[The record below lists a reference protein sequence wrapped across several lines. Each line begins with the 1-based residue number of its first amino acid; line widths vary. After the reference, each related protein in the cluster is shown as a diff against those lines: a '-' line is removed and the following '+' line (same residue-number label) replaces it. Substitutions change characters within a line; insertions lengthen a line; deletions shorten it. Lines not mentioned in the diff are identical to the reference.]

1 MFRNITL
8 EMSLKP
14 FKKTEDKYI
23 RSVIRKMFTQWRP
36 LLMNRDDISV
46 LLWTADGSEILD
58 YAGNLDEEFEWCCY
72 IGRAN
77 NETANE
83 NDPFELC
90 LHTKKRPYIENPPIM
105 TYRILKSIISII
117 KEEGKQMYPD
127 SRIRVGE
134 TFDIGPEFAVSDF
147 KYRRHREICTGN
159 GEGGITF
166 VNSYGLL
173 KKDDFCYAGFPEG
186 ISDQTAF
193 GTFLGR
199 QSEIF
204 LKDMG
209 FDYLW
214 LSNGVGFSADSWSS
228 KGAVFDGKRFHTE
241 KLAQTRQKVMDFW
254 RYFRKECPDF
264 PIETRGTNYSAGIDY
279 ASDAV
284 ALYDI
289 YNGDLNILP
298 PPNSPWAAI
307 DGNFGLE
314 LMGHMTRICELPG
327 ENFLFRFYIHDPWW
341 VNSPW
346 YDRYNGKPHDIYL
359 PMALS
364 RIDQKGQTHAANVL
378 NILSIDNSFGNM
390 PDSCVNEPLP
400 HLLKAEKDSA
410 DEPADFTW
418 VYPMREYTTAESE
431 KLLRKMMFEDWFICQ
446 AITEGFPVSSV
457 TSCDNFL
464 VQDKSIYKKT
474 VLITPVPVSDSKFE
488 REILNYSD
496 RGGKVIYYGSA
507 EYASNRFLDT
517 FHLKIEDGVCG
528 KLKMNSQYITDIYKD
543 GIYPEEIHIREL
555 VSNGML
561 NTVSEKTSK
570 EDITAGRYTLSS
582 AYRNSVWY
590 RAPIGGGMKPDDG
603 FGYITPDCGSELVKG
618 EGLLRTLLE
627 KFGYVIRFTKPNG
640 KSAGN
645 IFMLHRSNN
654 AEILSV
660 YAPDTTVEAHLK
672 FPLGA
677 PVLNGYEAEIHDGI
691 ASYRF
696 PKSEHAECRVFVEQR
711 KGVVGV
717 REWAPVNYQYR
728 RRILVS
734 GLENATVRFFGEK
747 YCMDKVHA
755 VLNADPSTDEWYDA
769 DVFEFETVCSAE
781 YGTYYEARN
790 VTGTMV
796 FSMPYPERMK

>member
-14 FKKTEDKYI
+14 FKKTDKEYI
-23 RSVIRKMFTQWRP
+23 RNVIRQAFIQWKP
-36 LLMNRDDISV
+36 LLMNRNSISV
-46 LLWTADGSEILD
+46 MLWTADGSEILD
-58 YAGNLDEEFEWCCY
+58 YTGNLDAEFEWCCY

-77 NETANE
+77 SEEADE
-83 NDPFELC
+83 NDSFELC
-90 LHTKKRPYIENPPIM
+90 LHDKKRPYMKNPPRM
-105 TYRILKSIISII
+105 TYGILKTIVSII
-117 KEEGKQMYPD
+117 KEEGKKLFPD
-127 SRIRVGE
+127 SQIRVGE

-173 KKDDFCYAGFPEG
+173 NGDDFSYAGFPEG
-186 ISDQTAF
+186 IPDQTPF

-199 QSEIF
+199 QSNIF

-228 KGAVFDGKRFHTE
+228 KGAIFDGEQFHTD
-241 KLAQTRQKVMDFW
+241 KLPEIENKVTDFW
-254 RYFRKECPDF
+254 TFFRKECPDY

-284 ALYDI
+284 PLYDI
-289 YNGDLNILP
+289 YHGNLNILP
-298 PPNSPWAAI
+298 PPNSPWAAL

-327 ENFLFRFYIHDPWW
+327 EDFLFRFYIHDPWW

-364 RIDQKGQTHAANVL
+364 RIDEKGKTQAASFL

-418 VYPMREYTTAESE
+418 VYPFREYTCTQSE
-431 KLLRKMMFEDWFICQ
+431 GALRKMMSEDWFICQ
-446 AITEGFPVSSV
+446 AITGGFPLSSV
-457 TSCDNFL
+457 VTCDNFL
-464 VQDKSIYKKT
+464 KHDKSIYSKT
-474 VLITPVPVSDSKFE
+474 VLVTPVPFGESKFE
-488 REILNYSD
+488 KEIMDYSEK
-496 RGGKVIYYGSA
+496 GGKVIYYGSA
-507 EYASNRFLDT
+507 DCASKRFLNL
-517 FHLKIEDGVCG
+517 FHLKIENGVCG
-528 KLKMNSQYITDIYKD
+528 KQKMDSCYIPDIYKD
-543 GIYPEEIHIREL
+543 EIYPDEIEIREFI
-555 VSNGML
+555 SNGLL
-561 NTVSEKTSK
+561 NTVPKEKTGNDF
-570 EDITAGRYTLSS
+570 EIGEYALSAS
-582 AYRNSVWY
+582 YKNSVWF
-590 RAPIGGGMKPDDG
+590 RAPVGGDINRDDG
-603 FGYITPDCGSELVKG
+603 AGYIIPDQGRNRIKG
-618 EGLLRTLLE
+618 ELLLRKILE
-627 KFGYVIRFTKPNG
+627 KFGYIIRFSKTNG
-640 KSAGN
+640 NTDGN
-645 IFMLHRSNN
+645 VIMLHRSNN

-660 YAPDTTVEAHLK
+660 YAPDTTVETYLK

-677 PVLNGYEAEIHDGI
+677 PILNGYETELKDGM
-691 ASYRF
+691 ANYRF
-696 PKSEHAECRVFVEQR
+696 PKSEHTECRVFVEQE

-717 REWAPVNYQYR
+717 RECAPVNYKYR

-734 GLENATVRFFGEK
+734 GLKNATVRFFGEE
-747 YCMDKVHA
+747 YCKEKIYA
-755 VLNADPSTDEWYDA
+755 VLNSDPHTDEWYDA
-769 DVFEFETVCSAE
+769 DIFESETIHSKE

-796 FSMPYPERMK
+796 FSMPYPERM